1 MKPTTK
7 ETIKQQDP
15 PRQAEE
21 PLQGLRH
28 REAPHRAAVA
38 LSTKA
43 ALTNAPLL
51 DATRGRV
58 SLLLMTCSEIR

>member
-43 ALTNAPLL
+43 APTNAPPSLMRRG
-51 DATRGRV
+51 DA
-58 SLLLMTCSEIR
+58 SHYYICLPCL